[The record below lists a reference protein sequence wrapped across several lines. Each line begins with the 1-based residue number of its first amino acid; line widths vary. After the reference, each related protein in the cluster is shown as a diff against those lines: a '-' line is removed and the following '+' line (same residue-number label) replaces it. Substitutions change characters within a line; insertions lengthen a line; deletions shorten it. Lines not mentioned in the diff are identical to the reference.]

1 MIWLSVKRDF
11 FMVEILLRDSLL
23 LSALVLRGD
32 YPSNHS
38 GMKAVSIATAVPPCM
53 AT

>member
-32 YPSNHS
+32 YPPLANPTT
-38 GMKAVSIATAVPPCM
+38 ATPNPAN
-53 AT
+53 AANRTG